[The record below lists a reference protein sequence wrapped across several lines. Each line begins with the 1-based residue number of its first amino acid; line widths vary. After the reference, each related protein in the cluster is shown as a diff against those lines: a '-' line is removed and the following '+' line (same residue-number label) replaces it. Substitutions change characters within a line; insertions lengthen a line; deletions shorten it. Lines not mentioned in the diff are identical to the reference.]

1 MPGSLLGIGGS
12 DLAAGARGNRG
23 SPGRRLGRGTG
34 FGIYRG
40 DLTARLFQGRTEQKS
55 ALLAAVNVVVPVVLF
70 SEGHKMGRIATSA
83 AHARSPPIKRGRSAI
98 QPGPS
103 LPYQA
108 RDRQSEVSTG
118 GVSYSPQRAQ
128 RARGLFQRQERKR
141 RRSFWVSNPN
151 KKTLRPLRSLR

>member
-1 MPGSLLGIGGS
+1 MPRVRGGT
-12 DLAAGARGNRG
+12 AAARGVG
-23 SPGRRLGRGTG
+23 WGGEPAWE
-34 FGIYRG
+34 FGG
-40 DLTARLFQGRTEQKS
+40 EDLTARLFQGRTEQKS
-55 ALLAAVNVVVPVVLF
+55 ALLAAKNVVVARVLF
-70 SEGHKMGRIATSA
+70 SEEQKANRITTSA

-108 RDRQSEVSTG
+108 RDWQSEVSTG

-128 RARGLFQRQERKR
+128 RARGLFQRQPRKR
-141 RRSFWVSNPN
+141 CKGFWVSNPN